1 MPALLVRPLSL
12 LLVLAVP
19 LGGIFASRHRH
30 DDAAGSTIQACA
42 GRKQGRLRLVARPS
56 DCRRQERPVSWN
68 VRGPAGERGA
78 VGPAGAQGPAGPAGP
93 QGPKGDT
100 GAQGPSGAQGA
111 AGAPGAQGE
120 QGPAGPAGP
129 TGPKGDPGTSFTA
142 LEGLAGLKCHA
153 GDRDGTVAL
162 TYDSSGHALFTCSSA
177 PVASD
182 VRVNELSTGTQASAT
197 DEFVELYN
205 PGTTAAD
212 LGGFRLVYRSGS
224 GSSDVALATIPTGT
238 TLAPGGFY
246 LFGGSGYSGS
256 KHADQSFAQ
265 ALAATAGGLGLREPS
280 GGLVDSVA
288 YGTATNG
295 FAESHPAPAPAAGS
309 SDIRLPDGHDT
320 NDNAADFSVSATPTP
335 GEANRAG

>member
-1 MPALLVRPLSL
+1 MYP
-12 LLVLAVP
+12 
-19 LGGIFASRHRH
+19 G
-30 DDAAGSTIQACA
+30 A
-42 GRKQGRLRLVARPS
+42 GRDGSCGR
-56 DCRRQERPVSWN
+56 
-68 VRGPAGERGA
+68 G
-78 VGPAGAQGPAGPAGP
+78 
-93 QGPKGDT
+93 
-100 GAQGPSGAQGA
+100 
-111 AGAPGAQGE
+111 
-120 QGPAGPAGP
+120 
-129 TGPKGDPGTSFTA
+129 SFST
-142 LEGLAGLKCHA
+142 A

-288 YGTATNG
+288 YGTATVVSW
-295 FAESHPAPAPAAGS
+295 APRTEKSCPAVRRRRSRDLRSGVRSMTRCRQSRAIFFTGEPVIGGWRKTSLPPGTAAG
-309 SDIRLPDGHDT
+309 LP
-320 NDNAADFSVSATPTP
+320 A
-335 GEANRAG
+335 R